1 MTVQTK
7 HCITQNPERKLRKKL
22 RNSKSEAEK
31 EKWSQELETYL
42 SRKKVNEKVKKQKKL
57 KKRKITDEEAFQEA
71 QKYNSSQE
79 AKERFLIA
87 KEKKQK
93 EMYTIFN
100 NMISHE
106 KAKQIHDYH
115 KDMKKEILIK
125 KVKESK
131 KIDRRIKELTE
142 VIEDST
148 DHVPMSEK
156 EAIQKM
162 NEELIQ
168 ECHEIVIKRYKI
180 RDIMRRNQISKT
192 EAEKLYEEEME
203 EEQMKEEQMEEEQT
217 RIEELEDK
225 E

>member
-1 MTVQTK
+1 MTVKTK
-7 HCITQNPERKLRKKL
+7 HCVTQNPERKLRKKL
-22 RNSKSEAEK
+22 RNSKTVEEK

-42 SRKKVNEKVKKQKKL
+42 SRKKVNEKVRRQHNL
-57 KKRKITDEEAFQEA
+57 KKRKITDDEAFQEA
-71 QKYNSSQE
+71 QKYNSSRE

-93 EMYTIFN
+93 EMYTTVN

-106 KAKQIHDYH
+106 KAKQILDYQ
-115 KDMKKEILIK
+115 KDMKEEICIK

-131 KIDRRIKELTE
+131 KIDKRVKELTE
-142 VIEDST
+142 VKEDSP

-156 EAIQKM
+156 EANKKV

-168 ECHEIVIKRYKI
+168 ECHEIVIKKYKI
-180 RDIMRRNQISKT
+180 RDIMRRNKVSKT
-192 EAEKLYEEEME
+192 EAEKMYEEEKV
-203 EEQMKEEQMEEEQT
+203 KEEDEAEEEQT